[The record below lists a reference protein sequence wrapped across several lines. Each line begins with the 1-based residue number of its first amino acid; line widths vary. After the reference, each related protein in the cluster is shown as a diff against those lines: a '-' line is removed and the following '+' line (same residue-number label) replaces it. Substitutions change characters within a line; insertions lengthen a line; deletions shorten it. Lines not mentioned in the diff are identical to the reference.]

1 MCKVCQFTADAW
13 RRFMTEPI
21 ARNNHARRPLSRAFA
36 ALVVALL
43 LIISSG
49 ALTGAQAPK
58 PYRILLT
65 NDDGVRAPGLAM
77 LAEALSS
84 VGEVTIVAPSE
95 NHSGT
100 GHGIT
105 LSDPI
110 FVERV
115 EIGPGRTATGLS
127 ATPATC
133 VRVALGKLLE
143 VRPDLVVSG
152 VNRGS
157 NFGLNAYIS
166 GTVAAAR
173 EAAMQG
179 IPAIASSLDIAG
191 HPNYGPASAATARVA
206 AIVKEGGLP
215 AGIFLNVNVPA
226 GPATAHKGFKF
237 ARQSSQMGT
246 ERFDEARTPYGRRLF
261 WSFFQQPTTAEP
273 DSDVQA
279 ALDGYIA
286 ITPLRASE
294 FDTAA
299 FEQLKKR
306 F

>member
-1 MCKVCQFTADAW
+1 MSMSRTDNRHAGRLV
-13 RRFMTEPI
+13 RR
-21 ARNNHARRPLSRAFA
+21 ALAAFA
-36 ALVVALL
+36 MAALL
-43 LIISSG
+43 LASAMGPAG
-49 ALTGAQAPK
+49 AEAPQ

-77 LAEALSS
+77 LAEALGS
-84 VGEVTIVAPSE
+84 VGEVTIVAPSV

-100 GHGIT
+100 GHAIS

-110 FVERV
+110 YVERV
-115 EIGPGRTATGLS
+115 EIAPGLTATGLS
-127 ATPATC
+127 GTPATC
-133 VRVALGKLLE
+133 VRVALGKLLDTK
-143 VRPDLVVSG
+143 PDLVVSG

-179 IPAIASSLDIAG
+179 IPAIASSLDITG
-191 HPNYGPASAATARVA
+191 HPNYGPAAAATARVA
-206 AIVKEGGLP
+206 AIVKAGGLP
-215 AGIFLNVNVPA
+215 RGIFLNVNVPP
-226 GPATAHKGFKF
+226 GPATAHKGLKL
-237 ARQSSQMGT
+237 ARQSSQMGV

-261 WSFFQQPTTAEP
+261 WSFFEQPTSAEP
-273 DSDVQA
+273 GSDVHA

-286 ITPLRASE
+286 VTPLIASE
-294 FDTAA
+294 FNEPA
-299 FEQLKKR
+299 FEALKKR